1 MQMVA
6 DTKVSYTVRTAAEAQ
21 ATPDSFVPIIENE
34 TVKGLFSYVPVTN
47 DATTAKAVQNIETNG
62 YQESLRDWT
71 AKARAGIANEDTVAT
86 GAPHFACTRRNT
98 AA

>member
-1 MQMVA
+1 M
-6 DTKVSYTVRTAAEAQ
+6 TAQ
-21 ATPDSFVPIIENE
+21 ATLDSFVPIIENE
-34 TVKGLFSYVPVTN
+34 TVKGRFSYVPVTN
-47 DATTAKAVQNIETNG
+47 DATTAKAVQNIETNR